1 MFSMTIWGDRGSM
14 PTPGPDTVIFGGN
27 TSCLEIRVDG
37 RLIIVDA
44 GSGIRGLGDKL
55 LREDIKKGPI
65 EADIFITH
73 THWDHIMGFPM
84 FNPIYVPGTKL
95 RIHGPI
101 SYEDDTLE
109 SIIGSQLS
117 YRYWPVR
124 QEELSARIE
133 YEQIKETSLDLGGGL
148 RVQTKYLNH
157 PVLCLGYRFEYQG
170 KSLVTAYDHEPFRN
184 VFPTD
189 PADPSYDEEAARE
202 GDAAALEAN
211 EKVLAF
217 CHGADLL
224 VHDSQYTAREY
235 NKNKVGF
242 GHSSYEFAINSANK
256 ARAKRVLLFHHDPNR
271 SDAELQELE
280 LFYEGKLRGK
290 TELVAEM
297 AREGRS
303 YNL

>member
-1 MFSMTIWGDRGSM
+1 
-14 PTPGPDTVIFGGN
+14 
-27 TSCLEIRVDG
+27 
-37 RLIIVDA
+37 
-44 GSGIRGLGDKL
+44 
-55 LREDIKKGPI
+55 
-65 EADIFITH
+65 
-73 THWDHIMGFPM
+73 
-84 FNPIYVPGTKL
+84 
-95 RIHGPI
+95 
-101 SYEDDTLE
+101 
-109 SIIGSQLS
+109 
-117 YRYWPVR
+117 VR
-124 QEELSARIE
+124 QEELSAHIE
-133 YEQIKETSLDLGGGL
+133 YEQIKETSIDLGGGL

-157 PVLCLGYRFEYQG
+157 PVLCLGYRFEYDG

-202 GDAAALEAN
+202 GDAAAIEAN

-256 ARAKRVLLFHHDPNR
+256 AHVKRLLLFHHDPNR

-280 LFYEGKLRGK
+280 LFYEGKLRGR
-290 TELVAEM
+290 TELAAEM
-297 AREGRS
+297 SREGRT